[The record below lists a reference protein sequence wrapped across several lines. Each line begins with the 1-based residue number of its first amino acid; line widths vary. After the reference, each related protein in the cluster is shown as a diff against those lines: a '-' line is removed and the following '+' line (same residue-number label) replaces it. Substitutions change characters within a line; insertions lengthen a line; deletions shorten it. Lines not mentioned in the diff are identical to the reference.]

1 MEEQKV
7 QLVASVLRKA
17 ISNLQPEQYRGIEQK
32 TKSPLTFRQFICTFS
47 VFSVFVLFWKFD
59 EIFSVFMARKQQQK
73 LNDFHLFW
81 WFIFSDVNF
90 EYFIC
95 EILQ

>member
-1 MEEQKV
+1 MMEEQKV

-47 VFSVFVLFWKFD
+47 VFSVFVLF
-59 EIFSVFMARKQQQK
+59 
-73 LNDFHLFW
+73 
-81 WFIFSDVNF
+81 
-90 EYFIC
+90 
-95 EILQ
+95 